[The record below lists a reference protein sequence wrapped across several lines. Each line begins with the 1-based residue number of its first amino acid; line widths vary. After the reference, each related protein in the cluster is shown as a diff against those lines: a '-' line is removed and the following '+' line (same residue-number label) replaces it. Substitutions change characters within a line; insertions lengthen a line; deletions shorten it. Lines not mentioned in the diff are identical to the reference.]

1 MKAHF
6 HLTGERL
13 VFRHVEED
21 DWLLVR
27 CPIERNEKKWAE
39 WEEEANYCQGNRI
52 HIGFKNSDIDDGS
65 MGRGR
70 FGPTVLFEV
79 FEFCDPFVLGLKVA
93 LLSDRFDFL
102 VDAHFKSMEWSL
114 GNLEF
119 RRAIK
124 GNGAEI
130 LKAMM
135 AGQFRKNRFLTMFN
149 DENVIEFLKSI
160 GRLFDSNGT
169 NVFINK
175 CLLFRCPIERDED
188 KWSMPMLYFISTIS
202 FLFLFYVVT
211 ATASTA
217 DDDDVFLAFVKGEP
231 NFEKF
236 CKELEENG
244 KLENIRKLENDKM
257 QSLNTLDQKKDFLI
271 QMYEAHLGGM
281 YLMRE
286 HWNCDKISEKIEHER
301 KECEKLRKYLD
312 ILYEYLFR
320 VYLEAADQ
328 TLSQQ
333 LPAVKP
339 QFESQFDGT
348 IISSVDEDV
357 LFLAFVKDQSNFGR
371 FCQEKEND
379 LQYVDYGPTY
389 GFTFDQKKEHLMQK
403 YEANLG
409 VLYLMRENWKC
420 DNIVKKPE
428 LEQKET
434 ENEKTECEKFG
445 KYLNILYEYL
455 FRVHLEAAAGQKLSK
470 QLPAVNSFF
479 GLSLIKKDNVGVE
492 DEDEHHQTSAVL
504 LRPPAHS
511 TAPIAIC
518 GVSVLPLTIK

>member
-1 MKAHF
+1 M
-6 HLTGERL
+6 
-13 VFRHVEED
+13 VV
-21 DWLLVR
+21 
-27 CPIERNEKKWAE
+27 
-39 WEEEANYCQGNRI
+39 
-52 HIGFKNSDIDDGS
+52 
-65 MGRGR
+65 
-70 FGPTVLFEV
+70 
-79 FEFCDPFVLGLKVA
+79 
-93 LLSDRFDFL
+93 
-102 VDAHFKSMEWSL
+102 

-135 AGQFRKNRFLTMFN
+135 AGQFRKNRFLTLWTGFQCFEIRFN

-160 GRLFDSNGT
+160 GRLFDSTAPMFSLTNAFCFVVQLSATKTNGSYKDIILIDT
-169 NVFINK
+169 KI
-175 CLLFRCPIERDED
+175 
-188 KWSMPMLYFISTIS
+188 SMPMLYFISTIS

-271 QMYEAHLGGM
+271 QMYEAHLGG
-281 YLMRE
+281 
-286 HWNCDKISEKIEHER
+286 IEKIEHER

-333 LPAVKP
+333 LPAQMLMNTKQNEAAEMGVLNFLEGQPRNYYK
-339 QFESQFDGT
+339 SQFDGT

-357 LFLAFVKDQSNFGR
+357 LFLAFR
-371 FCQEKEND
+371 
-379 LQYVDYGPTY
+379 L
-389 GFTFDQKKEHLMQK
+389 
-403 YEANLG
+403 
-409 VLYLMRENWKC
+409 
-420 DNIVKKPE
+420 
-428 LEQKET
+428 
-434 ENEKTECEKFG
+434 KTKRQNCEKFG

-470 QLPAVNSFF
+470 QLPA
-479 GLSLIKKDNVGVE
+479 GDDDNGPFSE
-492 DEDEHHQTSAVL
+492 QNEAKEKAN
-504 LRPPAHS
+504 
-511 TAPIAIC
+511 
-518 GVSVLPLTIK
+518 